1 LQRALGDWQAASS
14 ALSKLLLKPAD
25 IPELTEDLPGVIPLA
40 RGMNATQR
48 KEMESSAHDEEYFG
62 RQQSEDDDG
71 DQDLV
76 QPSIKFAR
84 LTEQLLFYGDNLD
97 DDPIDYH
104 DVEVDQESLRNLL
117 RPQKI

>member
-1 LQRALGDWQAASS
+1 
-14 ALSKLLLKPAD
+14 
-25 IPELTEDLPGVIPLA
+25 
-40 RGMNATQR
+40 MNATQR